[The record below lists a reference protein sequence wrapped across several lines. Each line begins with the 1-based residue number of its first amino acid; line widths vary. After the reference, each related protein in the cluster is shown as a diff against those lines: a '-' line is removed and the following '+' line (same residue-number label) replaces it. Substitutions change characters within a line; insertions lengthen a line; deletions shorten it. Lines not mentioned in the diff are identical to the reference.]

1 VLYSR
6 NPPQIIDA
14 LTLQDIA
21 ERLQC
26 RLEGD
31 GGIEIRRVAGI
42 QQARAGDLT
51 FVANTRYASQVA
63 TTKASAI
70 ILGPQD
76 AAPARLAVLRCDDP
90 YTAFARALHFF
101 VQAAPPAAGVDR
113 LSAVAPGVTLGA
125 GVSIGPFVT
134 IGAGAS
140 VGARTIVYPNVVIG
154 PGARIGDDC
163 VIHSQASIRE
173 GVVVGHRVV
182 LHDGVVI
189 GSDGY
194 GFARQKDGTHLKIPQ
209 HADVVIE
216 DDVEIGAN
224 STIDRPAVGETRIGA
239 GTKLDNLVHVAHG
252 VTIGKRVLLA
262 AQVGIA
268 GSTAIEDD
276 VMMAGQTGVTGHI
289 TVGARAMVGAKSAVL
304 NSVDAGAFVTGH
316 PAIEHA
322 EWRKASVIFR
332 HLPELKKRLDEL
344 ERRLAAHTTAL
355 RPRKRARQKTVK
367 TSILSNASKSST
379 RVSRAKRSA
388 RRS

>member
-1 VLYSR
+1 
-6 NPPQIIDA
+6 
-14 LTLQDIA
+14 
-21 ERLQC
+21 
-26 RLEGD
+26 
-31 GGIEIRRVAGI
+31 
-42 QQARAGDLT
+42 
-51 FVANTRYASQVA
+51 
-63 TTKASAI
+63 
-70 ILGPQD
+70 
-76 AAPARLAVLRCDDP
+76 
-90 YTAFARALHFF
+90 
-101 VQAAPPAAGVDR
+101 
-113 LSAVAPGVTLGA
+113 
-125 GVSIGPFVT
+125 
-134 IGAGAS
+134 
-140 VGARTIVYPNVVIG
+140 
-154 PGARIGDDC
+154 
-163 VIHSQASIRE
+163 
-173 GVVVGHRVV
+173 V

-332 HLPELKKRLDEL
+332 HLPELKKRLDEI